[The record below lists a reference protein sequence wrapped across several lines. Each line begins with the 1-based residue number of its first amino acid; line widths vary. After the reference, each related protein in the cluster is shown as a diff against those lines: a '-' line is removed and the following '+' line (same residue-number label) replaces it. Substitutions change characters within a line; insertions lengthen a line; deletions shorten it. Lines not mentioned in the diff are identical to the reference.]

1 MKRKNLFFACAA
13 SLTMLSFSSCS
24 DDINY
29 GTPDDGEGRV
39 FLRPQLNSDV
49 KVESRAILTD
59 DELADNAIIWISNA
73 KGAVRKYTGV
83 GNVPAGGIS
92 LVSDNYVAEVWAG
105 DSVPASF
112 DHRYFKGRE
121 PFAVQAGRTAE
132 VTVECRIA
140 NSVVAVEYEPSVDDV
155 LTDYTMTV
163 GHKAGELTFNGRE
176 DEGRPGYF
184 MMPSFDKNLTCTLT
198 GKKTD
203 GSDFTYTR
211 VIEDAKPSTKYL
223 VKVKH
228 GGPVEDEIGGALIS
242 IEVDDTEIEVED
254 VVEIYS
260 APTLEGTNFDITK
273 PVMGQEGQ
281 LTEKKV
287 WIKSTK
293 GFKDLVV
300 SCPGFSTL
308 LGISGDDFEVFGMAD
323 NVKQSL
329 EAKGFSYQHFT
340 HEGSDFEEIKLVFD
354 DAFMNL
360 FPNGEHNV
368 LFTVTDNNG
377 KTGTGVM
384 QIILSDAKMR
394 TDAVVDAD
402 VWATKAT
409 LRGTVMKPELS
420 GFAFN
425 YRERGAQQWQTVAV
439 DGAFGEGASMSVELT
454 GLASGTIYEY
464 QAVCDGFDT
473 SDVMTFTTES
483 ELQLPN
489 AGMEEWDTSGEAHLI
504 CAPGGELFWDSGNH
518 GSSTMGKNVTQRAS
532 DVKHSGDYSAKL
544 ESQFVRIGMFGKFA
558 AGNLFVGQ
566 YLKTLGTNGS
576 LGWGRPFAS
585 RPKALKVY
593 VQYTPAA
600 VTDIGKDI
608 PSTVPVPAK
617 GDMDCG
623 IIYVAIVDESKKQTN
638 DVDAGKPK
646 EWPVVI
652 KTADKNKDRKLF
664 SKNDENV
671 IAYGERVFTEA
682 TGGMIEVEIPLE
694 YFKTDVK
701 ASNIILT
708 CSASKYGD
716 YFTGGPSVMYVDD
729 FELIY

>member
-1 MKRKNLFFACAA
+1 MKKKNLFFACAA

-29 GTPDDGEGRV
+29 SNPGDGEGRV

-140 NSVVAVEYEPSVDDV
+140 NSVVAVEYEPAVDDV

-211 VIEDAKPSTKYL
+211 VIEDAKPCTKYL

-260 APTLEGTNFDITK
+260 APTVEGTNFDITK

-323 NVKQSL
+323 NVKQAL

-489 AGMEEWDTSGEAHLI
+489 AGMEEWDTSGKAHLI

-544 ESQFVRIGMFGKFA
+544 ESQFVGVGTIGKFA

-623 IIYVAIVDESKKQTN
+623 IIYVAIVDESKKETN

-671 IAYGERVFTEA
+671 IAYGEHVFTEA
-682 TGGMIEVEIPLE
+682 TGDMIEVEIPLE
-694 YFKTDVK
+694 YYKTDVK
-701 ASNIILT
+701 ASNIIVT

-729 FELIY
+729 FELVY

>member
-1 MKRKNLFFACAA
+1 MKKKNILFACAA
-13 SLTMLSFSSCS
+13 SLAMLSFSSCS

-29 GTPDDGEGRV
+29 GTPGDGEGRV

-59 DELADNAIIWISNA
+59 DELAENAIIWISNA
-73 KGAVRKYTGV
+73 KGAVRKYTGL
-83 GNVPAGGIS
+83 GNIPAGGEA
-92 LVSDNYVAEVWAG
+92 LVSDNYGAEVWAG
-105 DSVPASF
+105 DSVPASI

-121 PFAVQAGRTAE
+121 PFAIQAGRTVE
-132 VTVECRIA
+132 VAVECRIA
-140 NSVVAVEYEPSVDDV
+140 NSVVAVEYDPAVDEV
-155 LTDYTMTV
+155 LAEYTMTV
-163 GHKAGELTFNGRE
+163 SHKAGELVYNGRE
-176 DEGRPGYF
+176 DESRSGYF
-184 MMPSFDKNLTCTLT
+184 MMPSFDKNLTCILT

-203 GSDFTYTR
+203 GSDFTYTH
-211 VIEDAKPSTKYL
+211 VIENARPSTKYL

-228 GGPVEDEIGGALIS
+228 GGPVEDEIGGALIT

-260 APTLEGTNFDITK
+260 APTVEGTNFDITK

-293 GFKDLVV
+293 GFKELVV
-300 SCPGFSTL
+300 SCPGFSTM

-323 NVKQSL
+323 NVKQAL

-340 HEGSDFEEIKLVFD
+340 HDGSDFEEIKIVFN

-425 YRERGAQQWQTVAV
+425 YRERGAQQWQTVLV
-439 DGAFGEGASMSVELT
+439 DGVTGEGSPMSLELT
-454 GLASGTIYEY
+454 GLTPGTTYEY
-464 QAVCDGFDT
+464 QAVCDGFDS
-473 SDVMTFTTES
+473 SDILTFTTEVA
-483 ELQLPN
+483 LQLPN
-489 AGMEEWDTSGEAHLI
+489 AGMEEWDTSDKNYKIH
-504 CAPGGELFWDSGNH
+504 APGGELFWDSGNQGATSMPGA
-518 GSSTMGKNVTQRAS
+518 GSITTPAS
-532 DVKHSGDYSAKL
+532 DVKHSGEYSARL
-544 ESQFVRIGMFGKFA
+544 ESKFVGIGVIGKFA

-566 YLKTLGTNGS
+566 YLKTDGTDGV
-576 LGWGRPFAS
+576 LGWGRPFTS
-585 RPKALKVY
+585 RPKSLKVY
-593 VQYTPAA
+593 VQYTPGA
-600 VTDIGKDI
+600 VSDRASDA
-608 PSTVPVPAK
+608 PSDAPQK
-617 GDMDCG
+617 GDLDLG
-623 IIYVAIVDESKKQTN
+623 VVYVAIVTDQTKEAVDSKGDKY
-638 DVDAGKPK
+638 GL
-646 EWPVVI
+646 WPVVV
-652 KTADKNKDRKLF
+652 KTKASGRSLFDKNAD
-664 SKNDENV
+664 NV

-682 TGGMIEVEIPLE
+682 TGGMVEVEIPLE
-694 YFKTDVK
+694 YYKTDVK

-729 FELIY
+729 FELVY

>member
-1 MKRKNLFFACAA
+1 MKKKNIFFACAA

-29 GTPDDGEGRV
+29 GNPGDGEGRV

-140 NSVVAVEYEPSVDDV
+140 NSVVAVEYEPAVDDV

-211 VIEDAKPSTKYL
+211 VIEEAKPCTKYL

-260 APTLEGTNFDITK
+260 APTVEGTNFDITK

-323 NVKQSL
+323 NVKQAL

-340 HEGSDFEEIKLVFD
+340 HEESDFEEIKLVFD

-425 YRERGAQQWQTVAV
+425 YRERGAQQWQTATV
-439 DGAFGEGASMSVELT
+439 DGTFGEGSAMSLELT
-454 GLASGTIYEY
+454 GLSAGTTYEY

-473 SDVMTFTTES
+473 SDVLTFTTEAA
-483 ELQLPN
+483 LQLPN
-489 AGMEEWDTSGEAHLI
+489 AGMEDWVTVQENRKDVYLMRGAND
-504 CAPGGELFWDSGNH
+504 ELFWDSGNH
-518 GSSTMGKNVTQRAS
+518 GSATMNKNVTQQAT
-532 DVKHSGDYSAKL
+532 DVKHSGSSSAKL
-544 ESQFVRIGMFGKFA
+544 ESQFVSFLGIGEFA

-566 YLKTLGTNGS
+566 YLKTDGTNGV

-585 RPKALKVY
+585 RPKALKVW
-593 VQYTPAA
+593 VKYTPQT
-600 VTDIGKDI
+600 VTHSKTDELK
-608 PSTVPVPAK
+608 T
-617 GDMDCG
+617 GDMDLG
-623 IIYVAIVDESKKQTN
+623 IVYLAIVTDQTEEATDSKNNKYGQ
-638 DVDAGKPK
+638 
-646 EWPVVI
+646 WPVVV
-652 KTADKNKDRKLF
+652 KTDPDARKLF
-664 SKNDENV
+664 SKDAANV

-682 TGGMIEVEIPLE
+682 TGDMIEVEIPLE
-694 YFKTDVK
+694 YYKTDVK
-701 ASNIILT
+701 ASNIIVT

-729 FELIY
+729 FELVY

>member
-1 MKRKNLFFACAA
+1 MKKKNIFFACAA

-29 GTPDDGEGRV
+29 GNPGDGEGRV

-140 NSVVAVEYEPSVDDV
+140 NSVVAVEYEPAVDDV

-211 VIEDAKPSTKYL
+211 VIEDAKPCTKYL

-260 APTLEGTNFDITK
+260 APTVEGTNFDITK

-323 NVKQSL
+323 NVKQAL
-329 EAKGFSYQHFT
+329 EAKGFSYQYFT
-340 HEGSDFEEIKLVFD
+340 HDGSDFEEIKLVFD

-425 YRERGAQQWQTVAV
+425 YRERGAQQWQTAAV
-439 DGAFGEGASMSVELT
+439 DGTFGEGSAMSLELT
-454 GLASGTIYEY
+454 GLSAGTTYEY

-473 SDVMTFTTES
+473 SDVLTFTTEAA
-483 ELQLPN
+483 LQLPN
-489 AGMEEWDTSGEAHLI
+489 AGMEDWDTSEKSYKIH
-504 CAPGGELFWDSGNH
+504 APGGELFWDSGNQGATTMPGA
-518 GSSTMGKNVTQRAS
+518 GSITTPAS
-532 DVKHSGDYSAKL
+532 DVKHSGEYSARL
-544 ESQFVRIGMFGKFA
+544 ESKFVGLGTIGKFA
-558 AGNLFVGQ
+558 AGNMFVGQ
-566 YLKTLGTNGS
+566 YLATDGTDGV

-585 RPKALKVY
+585 RPKALKVW
-593 VQYTPAA
+593 VKYTPQT
-600 VTDIGKDI
+600 VTDSKTDELK
-608 PSTVPVPAK
+608 K
-617 GDMDCG
+617 GDMDLG
-623 IIYVAIVDESKKQTN
+623 IVYLALVTDHTDEAIDSK
-638 DVDAGKPK
+638 GKK
-646 EWPVVI
+646 YGQWPVVV
-652 KTADKNKDRKLF
+652 KTKDDKNNKRSLF
-664 SKNDENV
+664 DKNAANV

-682 TGGMIEVEIPLE
+682 TGDMIEVEIPLE
-694 YFKTDVK
+694 YYKTDVK
-701 ASNIILT
+701 ASNIIVT

-729 FELIY
+729 FELVY

>member
-1 MKRKNLFFACAA
+1 MKKKNIFFACAA

-29 GTPDDGEGRV
+29 GNPGDGEGRV

-140 NSVVAVEYEPSVDDV
+140 NSVVAVEYEPAVDDV

-211 VIEDAKPSTKYL
+211 VIEDAKPCTKYL

-260 APTLEGTNFDITK
+260 APTVEGTNFDITK

-323 NVKQSL
+323 NVKQAL

-340 HEGSDFEEIKLVFD
+340 HEDSDFEEIKIVFD

-425 YRERGAQQWQTVAV
+425 YRERGAQQWQTATV
-439 DGAFGEGASMSVELT
+439 DGTFGEGSAMSLELT
-454 GLASGTIYEY
+454 GLSAGTTYEY

-473 SDVMTFTTES
+473 SDVLTFTTEAA
-483 ELQLPN
+483 LQLPN
-489 AGMEEWDTSGEAHLI
+489 AGMEDWDTSGKAHLI

-518 GSSTMGKNVTQRAS
+518 GSATMNKNVTQKAT
-532 DVKHSGDYSAKL
+532 DVKHSGNSSAKL
-544 ESQFVRIGMFGKFA
+544 ESQFVSFMGIGKFA

-566 YLKTLGTNGS
+566 YLKTVGTDGI

-585 RPKALKVY
+585 RPKALKVC
-593 VQYTPAA
+593 VKYTPA
-600 VTDIGKDI
+600 
-608 PSTVPVPAK
+608 TVEYVVQKNPPADAPKK
-617 GDMDCG
+617 GDMDLG
-623 IIYVAIVDESKKQTN
+623 IVYIAIVDDTMVHEDN
-638 DVDAGKPK
+638 VDSGKPK
-646 EWPVVI
+646 DWPVVV
-652 KTADKNKDRKLF
+652 KTAGDKQLF
-664 SKNDENV
+664 SKDAANV

-682 TGGMIEVEIPLE
+682 TGDMIEVTIPLE
-694 YFKTDVK
+694 YYKTDVK
-701 ASNIILT
+701 ASNIIVT

-729 FELIY
+729 FELVY